1 MEKTNIDIKNNI
13 DMIRIELEK
22 AGLEFG
28 KDFNEETLKELV
40 DGKGEEYDDIQQQ

>member
-1 MEKTNIDIKNNI
+1 MTEMIKKQ
-13 DMIRIELEK
+13 LEE

-40 DGKGEEYDDIQQQ
+40 DGKGEEYDGVQQQ